1 MSQYEYIA
9 IAQNGEKKQGTIE
22 KESEKA
28 AIAELKNSGF
38 FVIEIKK
45 QKENILKREIYF
57 SKIIKLEDLVVFTRQ
72 LATIIKA
79 GIPIL
84 ECVLILKEQSTNKR
98 FKTVLVDI
106 EAKLRNGEEFS
117 SALADHPKVFPI
129 LFINM
134 VKAGELAGN
143 FEESLKSAAN
153 FYERENNTRQK
164 VKSALTY
171 PIIVGILAIAVT
183 VFLLISIVP
192 SFVDMYKDFGEE
204 LPLPT
209 RIVINSSDFVID
221 YWYVLLG
228 FTVLI
233 VVALYLTNRNSKGK
247 YYLDYLKLKLP
258 VFGKLLQKS
267 IIARFS
273 RTLSSLLMS
282 AVPILDSLNMVS
294 QVVNNE
300 AIAKPI
306 RESKESLKQGNS
318 LHEPLEK
325 YWVFPPL
332 LTRMM
337 AVGEETGSLEEML
350 SKVADFYESDVDNM
364 TDQLKSLIEPLMIVF
379 LAVVVGIIILAVITP
394 MFGVYDFI

>member
-1 MSQYEYIA
+1 M
-9 IAQNGEKKQGTIE
+9 
-22 KESEKA
+22 
-28 AIAELKNSGF
+28 
-38 FVIEIKK
+38 
-45 QKENILKREIYF
+45 
-57 SKIIKLEDLVVFTRQ
+57 
-72 LATIIKA
+72 
-79 GIPIL
+79 
-84 ECVLILKEQSTNKR
+84 
-98 FKTVLVDI
+98 
-106 EAKLRNGEEFS
+106 
-117 SALADHPKVFPI
+117 
-129 LFINM
+129 
-134 VKAGELAGN
+134 
-143 FEESLKSAAN
+143 
-153 FYERENNTRQK
+153 
-164 VKSALTY
+164 
-171 PIIVGILAIAVT
+171 
-183 VFLLISIVP
+183 FLLISIVP

>member
-45 QKENILKREIYF
+45 QKENILKKEIYF